1 MRIIMRYSVSDGCTY
16 SCEDIH
22 PIEYESCE
30 AALIDFEAALKAAD
44 CGGEFK
50 FANMDFNIDTFNN
63 ESIWSSRSPERE
75 IQLPEFLTLDE
86 WFGEVQ

>member
-30 AALIDFEAALKAAD
+30 AALIDFEAALKEAKN
-44 CGGEFK
+44 GEFR
-50 FANMDFNIDTFNN
+50 FANLDLWSSTFYV
-63 ESIWSSRSPERE
+63 ESMWSSRGAPQLE
-75 IQLPEFLTLDE
+75 LPEFLTLDE

>member
-16 SCEDIH
+16 SCVEIH

-30 AALIDFEAALKAAD
+30 AALIDFEAALKVAK
-44 CGGEFK
+44 GEFK
-50 FANMDFNIDTFNN
+50 FANIDLWTDNFYS
-63 ESIWSSRSPERE
+63 ESVWSSRTPERK

-86 WFGEVQ
+86 WFGEVL